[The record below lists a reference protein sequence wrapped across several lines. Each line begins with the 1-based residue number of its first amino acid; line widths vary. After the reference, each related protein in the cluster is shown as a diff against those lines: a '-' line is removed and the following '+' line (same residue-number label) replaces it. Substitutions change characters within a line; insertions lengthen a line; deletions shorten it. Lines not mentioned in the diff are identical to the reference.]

1 MPQKYAKL
9 SSMNS
14 DRKQVTC
21 ICDTVHHV
29 RLATGWTVRGSN
41 PVGARFSAPV
51 QTGPPSL
58 LCNKYRIFPGVKS
71 GRGVRLTP
79 HPLLVPWSRK
89 CRATALL
96 PLWAVRTVHSL
107 SACTRVH
114 FNFFLPSR
122 PARNLSSSRIAF
134 ICFFRQR
141 ERGFVWRL
149 SKYKSCL
156 CPKDPPL
163 WVPTATFHLK

>member
-1 MPQKYAKL
+1 MPQNYAKL
-9 SSMNS
+9 GFMNS
-14 DRKQVTC
+14 DHKEVTC
-21 ICDTVHHV
+21 ICDTVRHV
-29 RLATGWTVRGSN
+29 RLATGRTVRGSN

-58 LCNKYRIFPGVKS
+58 LCNKYRVFPGVKS

-89 CRATALL
+89 SRAIPL
-96 PLWAVRTVHSL
+96 PPVGRTN
-107 SACTRVH
+107 CTEPQCLYKGTLYI
-114 FNFFLPSR
+114 FLPSR
-122 PARNLSSSRIAF
+122 PARNLSTSRIAF
-134 ICFFRQR
+134 ICFLRQR
-141 ERGFVWRL
+141 ERGFVCRL
-149 SKYKSCL
+149 SKYKGYL